1 MITKGKMTRG
11 KFIQLLSI
19 GAAGITL
26 AACASAVTQP
36 PKETQQENLRAVDGE
51 TVWVLLNHVKPD
63 RRKEFERF
71 MHEIIGKIGAQSESH
86 VLNRTRIL
94 HPTEPNKDGSY
105 TYIFLM
111 DPVMPDGEYSFEKL
125 LPLAY
130 SPEEVKK
137 LLPLFY
143 DSLVSD
149 QVGYVVTQTAW

>member
-1 MITKGKMTRG
+1 MSKKSKMTRG
-11 KFIQLLSI
+11 KFIRLLGI

-26 AACASAVTQP
+26 AACASAATQP
-36 PKETQQENLRAVDGE
+36 AKETQKECLRAVDGE
-51 TVWVLLNHVKPD
+51 EMWVLLNHVKPD

-71 MHEIIGKIGAQSESH
+71 MHEIIGKIGAQSELH
-86 VLNRTRIL
+86 VLNRTRLL
-94 HPTEPNKDGSY
+94 HPTKPNKDGSY

-111 DPVMPDGEYSFEKL
+111 DPVVADGEYSFEKL

-130 SPEEVKK
+130 SPEEVKN